1 MTFCTNC
8 GNKLAAG
15 AIRCDAC
22 GTNLVAVKPT
32 PPEAPYQNTVSGPDQ
47 LKTRITPPTETGDG
61 GDFVKPSQMLGTQ
74 VGRVLGGR
82 YQLDQ
87 VIGSGG
93 MGEIYRARRLHIGDT
108 VAVKVLRPDV
118 IENEKTR
125 QRFYREARA
134 AAMLHH
140 PNAVVIHD
148 FGEDTDGT
156 AYIVMELLT
165 GRSLRKLLVDD
176 GTVNPRRAYGVIK
189 QACAALDA
197 GHRNGIVHRD
207 IKPDNIYLLDAH
219 QDEDL
224 IKILDFGIA
233 KLHDKAL
240 DTLSIEEQR
249 LTNVGTVIGTP
260 HYMSPEQCQGE
271 EADARSDIYSLGIVL
286 YEMLTGVVPFVAK
299 TPTGVAIKHVT
310 EQPRPLRELNPSL
323 SPAIENAVLRALE
336 KNPNSRPQ
344 TAIELSREFESA
356 LRREEKYEDST
367 AILTDSA
374 ERQIAPVVGKEAGTE
389 ILKPAD
395 TGKQRP
401 IQTQKQSYDT
411 MIAAPSGTEN
421 LGQSAT
427 ESFSEAGTELLQPSG
442 TTAENRLATADLKT
456 QIMESG
462 ESHTPA
468 TLLDAGKD
476 TLLDVGKD
484 ASPSLTTKVTA
495 IEEPQKVG
503 DQKASEKPLTDVL
516 RTNPYIEAEQLDKP
530 ESAQERKPDKKTSGK
545 KAKTESA
552 KKIESKAAAV
562 SQPPAVPVAAKSIE
576 AQQIKSRTPLLVGIG
591 GLLLVLAGLGYWLLG
606 SGDESTE
613 TPVAT
618 TSQTAVTDGSPIA
631 ATAQYPQQ
639 AAPEGMIYIIGGV
652 LRVGRDD
659 GKENERPA
667 HVVNIKPFFIDKTEV
682 NNEQYFKFIE
692 AAGHPAPPSW
702 NGTRFQ
708 AGTEQLPVT
717 DVTWEDATAYAR
729 WAGKRLPTE
738 EEWEYAARGSNDKNI
753 YPWGEDW
760 RDGAANVKKDQTDAP
775 QLSAVG
781 QFQNGASPFGVLDM
795 IGNVW
800 EWTANDYKEYPGGKI
815 DRPVA
820 GYTNLKV
827 IRGGSYD
834 TLWSDATATLRTG
847 WPAGRKDWPKGVA
860 SDYSKTGFR
869 LAQDAKGQ

>member
-8 GNKLAAG
+8 GNKLTAG
-15 AIRCDAC
+15 ATRCDAC
-22 GTNLVAVKPT
+22 GANLVAVKPT
-32 PPEAPYQNTVSGPDQ
+32 PPEAPFHDTVSGPDQ
-47 LKTRITPPTETGDG
+47 LKTRITPPSETGDDG
-61 GDFVKPSQMLGTQ
+61 KAVKLSQPLGTQ

-82 YQLDQ
+82 YQLDKI
-87 VIGSGG
+87 IGSGG

-165 GRSLRKLLVDD
+165 GSSLRKALVDE
-176 GTVNPRRAYGVIK
+176 GTINPRRAYSIIK

-310 EQPRPLRELNPSL
+310 EQPRPLRDLNPAL
-323 SPAIENAVLRALE
+323 SPAIETVVLRALE

-344 TAIELSREFESA
+344 TAIELSREFEGA

-374 ERQIAPVVGKEAGTE
+374 ERQMSPVVSENKGTE

-395 TGKQRP
+395 TGQQRP

-411 MIAAPSGTEN
+411 MVAAPSFTEN
-421 LGQSAT
+421 LGPSAT
-427 ESFSEAGTELLQPSG
+427 DALSEPGTELLKSPG
-442 TTAENRLATADLKT
+442 TTAENRLGTTDLKT
-456 QIMESG
+456 QVIESG
-462 ESHTPA
+462 EGHLSETPP
-468 TLLDAGKD
+468 DAGNDK
-476 TLLDVGKD
+476 L
-484 ASPSLTTKVTA
+484 PPRTTKVVPDD
-495 IEEPQKVG
+495 EPGQVVEQKPN
-503 DQKASEKPLTDVL
+503 EKRPTDTL
-516 RTNPYIEAEQLDKP
+516 RTNPYIETEYLDKP
-530 ESAQERKPDKKTSGK
+530 GVAKQEKPGK
-545 KAKTESA
+545 VADQKVKPVPEKNAEPKV
-552 KKIESKAAAV
+552 AAA
-562 SQPPAVPVAAKSIE
+562 SASPAISTPVKPVEAAP
-576 AQQIKSRTPLLVGIG
+576 AKSRTPLLIGIG
-591 GLLLVLAGLGYWLLG
+591 AMLLVLAGLGYWLLG

-613 TPVAT
+613 APSTAATSQAAT
-618 TSQTAVTDGSPIA
+618 TESSPTG
-631 ATAQYPQQ
+631 ATSQYPQQ
-639 AAPEGMIYIIGGV
+639 TAPEGMVYVIGGV

-659 GKENERPA
+659 GKDNEKPA
-667 HVVNIKPFFIDKTEV
+667 HVVSIKPFFIDKTEV
-682 NNEQYFKFIE
+682 TNEQYLKFIE

-702 NGTRFQ
+702 NGSRFQ
-708 AGTEQLPVT
+708 AGAEQLPVT
-717 DVTWEDATAYAR
+717 DVTWEDATAYAK

-760 RDGAANVKKDQTDAP
+760 RDGAANVKRDQNDAT
-775 QLSAVG
+775 QLSAIG
-781 QFQNGASPFGVLDM
+781 QFQSGVSPFGVMDM

-800 EWTANDYKEYPGGKI
+800 EWTASDYKEYPGGKA

-834 TLWSDATATLRTG
+834 TLSSDATATLRTG
-847 WPAGRKDWPKGVA
+847 WPAGRKDWPKGVS

-869 LAQDAKGQ
+869 LAQDARSQ